1 MKMGIL
7 DLEKMTSPEVRRAID
22 DGHDTIVIP
31 FGSLEQHGGHLPIG
45 TDAMLGDEFGRR
57 IAARLNAF
65 LVPTV
70 RVGCAEH
77 HLAFSGTISVGKD
90 TLRQVAVD
98 YARGLA
104 RHGFRRIVFVPTH
117 GGNFGPLAE
126 AVEQCRSIEG
136 ASVVTVA
143 SDFSRDVLRDGTVGV
158 SMKFGITPEE
168 SGAHAGE
175 WETSIM
181 LHLAAE
187 LVRMDAAAPGYTG
200 DMAEGVRRVLRDGVS
215 LDELA
220 ANGVMGDPRKAAAE
234 RGQHYIEALT
244 NVGLRVLE
252 HP

>member
-1 MKMGIL
+1 MGIL
-7 DLEKMTSPEVRRAID
+7 DLQKMTSPEVRQAID
-22 DGHDTIVIP
+22 AGHDTIVIP

-45 TDAMLGDEFGRR
+45 TDAML
-57 IAARLNAF
+57 
-65 LVPTV
+65 V
-70 RVGCAEH
+70 
-77 HLAFSGTISVGKD
+77 
-90 TLRQVAVD
+90 
-98 YARGLA
+98 
-104 RHGFRRIVFVPTH
+104 
-117 GGNFGPLAE
+117 E

-158 SMKFGITPEE
+158 SMKFDITPEE

-181 LHLAAE
+181 LHLAPE
-187 LVRMDAAAPGYTG
+187 LVHMDAAAPGYVG
-200 DMAEGVRRVLRDGVS
+200 DMAEGVQRVLRDGVS

-220 ANGVMGDPRKAAAE
+220 ANGVMGDPRKAEAE

-244 NVGLRVLE
+244 NVALRVLE